1 LIASKSVSGFLSC
14 SQRATQ
20 RIFKGPGLLCPR
32 GAKASIPGGWID
44 DFLRMLSGTYDIAPL
59 REPLRETTLAVFLV
73 GSAQEAFMIAILR
86 AEATLRG
93 TQCLVALRRWQL
105 EHEELPKDI
114 DTLVKAAGMP
124 GVPIGPFSD
133 QPLRM
138 AVIEGKPV
146 IYSVGPDG
154 KDDKALLE
162 WEYGRQPG
170 DIIFRLEPPS
180 G

>member
-1 LIASKSVSGFLSC
+1 MLADDDYVKEVDALN
-14 SQRATQ
+14 RVH
-20 RIFKGPGLLCPR
+20 
-32 GAKASIPGGWID
+32 ASILALISQPNLQRTGD
-44 DFLRMLSGTYDIAPL
+44 LEAVIAPL
-59 REPLRETTLAVFLV
+59 REPLRETTLGVFLA
-73 GSAQEAFMIAILR
+73 GGLAQGPLMNAILR
-86 AEATLRG
+86 AEAILRG

-105 EHEELPKDI
+105 QHEELPKDL

-124 GVPIGPFSD
+124 GVPIDPYCD

-146 IYSVGPDG
+146 IYCVGPDG

-170 DIIFRLEPPS
+170 DFIFRLEPPS
-180 G
+180 D